1 MCVNEVGKAALWA
14 QTFLPDS
21 VNFYREPLMFCE
33 ETEELTTGT
42 NNDKYGEE
50 FQLYPVPC
58 HDLIKIQFN
67 KNNDWNKL
75 IVLNTDGKTI
85 LDQEISKSCVSEIDV
100 QKFISGIYW
109 IKITNKYG
117 KHFMR
122 KFMAI
127 VIHLSNQNLAFP
139 CWNLVLIFCGK
150 FQQVIDQMKKE
161 KHAILFKG
169 MWQPSSNRLFEQH
182 QKRRSMRKES
192 DNIYYK
198 SKNNIN

>member
-1 MCVNEVGKAALWA
+1 MDQYLAEELLAVNESLEASLDCEKNEKFLNRIYLNQILGQSPTAYEMDTLDSLARSCVNEVGKAALWA

-122 KFMAI
+122 KFVKI
-127 VIHLSNQNLAFP
+127 
-139 CWNLVLIFCGK
+139 
-150 FQQVIDQMKKE
+150 
-161 KHAILFKG
+161 
-169 MWQPSSNRLFEQH
+169 
-182 QKRRSMRKES
+182 
-192 DNIYYK
+192 
-198 SKNNIN
+198 